1 MPLGDN
7 VFMLDTRTDQDAP
20 ERTPWHESDWAMVV
34 AGIGGLLVIGALAF
48 AVFMTSHEST
58 LPVLPHETTTST
70 PTTASTTRHTL
81 SSSTTRPVP
90 VTTSELT
97 EPAIVPPAPEGP
109 PASTSEPA
117 TTTMTN
123 PYATTT
129 VANAG
134 AV

>member
-1 MPLGDN
+1 
-7 VFMLDTRTDQDAP
+7 MLDTSPDEEVAEQ
-20 ERTPWHESDWAMVV
+20 TPWHESDWAMVV
-34 AGIGGLLVIGALAF
+34 AGVGGLLVIGLLAF
-48 AVFMTSHEST
+48 AVFMTSHQST

-70 PTTASTTRHTL
+70 VTTASITRHTT
-81 SSSTTRPVP
+81 SSWMTHPVP

-97 EPAIVPPAPEGP
+97 EPAIIPPAPQAP
-109 PASTSEPA
+109 PATSSEPA